1 MVAVSV
7 DLVGHRFDWGYT
19 DRVWLYNQ
27 FITSCR
33 KAGLDVRMTETMF
46 KLKIGTRNEFLVF
59 DFARFV
65 TDQSQP
71 PLLPLVKDV
80 YISYL
85 DSEGVEHL
93 IRPAVVARDHGK
105 DRHPIG
111 WAFETGRL
119 SGYNGRF
126 QAFTVDFGDPIRY
139 IRPKKSRHRPR
150 YFAIGTVLLAFYGLR
165 KYFAKRKKKKLSG
178 RHLPPKADK

>member
-7 DLVGHRFDWGYT
+7 DLVGHRFDWGHT

-27 FITSCR
+27 FITACR
-33 KAGLDVRMTETMF
+33 KAGLDIRMTETMF

-65 TDQSQP
+65 TDPSQSQYV
-71 PLLPLVKDV
+71 PLVADV
-80 YISYL
+80 YISYS
-85 DSEGVEHL
+85 DDEGVEHL

-119 SGYNGRF
+119 IRYSGRF
-126 QAFTVDFGDPIRY
+126 QTFTVDFGEPIRY
-139 IRPKKSRHRPR
+139 IRPRKSRHRPK
-150 YFAIGTVLLAFYGLR
+150 YFALGSVILAFYWVK
-165 KYFAKRKKKKLSG
+165 KYLAKRRKKKRSE
-178 RHLPPKADK
+178 RHLSSKSGK